1 MGCACSKQQA
11 SQPQHVQRPAV
22 QASQDSDFPRLL
34 GANGAGAGA
43 GAMCGEESAKHAAGA
58 SSSCQ
63 QAATEGD
70 ISQQP
75 GNSSEVRPE
84 QQALRDVM
92 VSLEDEEFG
101 VTNSS
106 WLCCAERTPWEA
118 ELLQVS
124 AELKDKL
131 QDPHFVA
138 MRCDLDSSGD
148 LDAHE
153 LKQAARVFGMRPSEE
168 ELQQLMANQPRINKE
183 RFAEIVRDFQQRS
196 GSAKSQRVVPHSLR
210 GMALGQLQH
219 LEKIFV
225 TSGWLGKQCDAFNAE
240 NAEAISERKQFQQ
253 APNLYA
259 LDTFVVTPMSRPG
272 WCAARFQDWKQ
283 TIPWARVESSFSEL
297 LNPHGLQV
305 HVFVSHFWG
314 HLYSST
320 LLALRLWAANHF
332 REYAQQPQSV
342 VYWIC
347 L

>member
-22 QASQDSDFPRLL
+22 QEPDLPRLL
-34 GANGAGAGA
+34 GLEAAGMEADDAGAV
-43 GAMCGEESAKHAAGA
+43 CGESAKHPAAA
-58 SSSCQ
+58 SSCL
-63 QAATEGD
+63 AGEEGD
-70 ISQQP
+70 IDLGHRSDSC
-75 GNSSEVRPE
+75 GLRPE
-84 QQALRDVM
+84 QLAAPHVT
-92 VSLEDEEFG
+92 VEDEGFG
-101 VTNSS
+101 VTSSS
-106 WLCCAERTPWEA
+106 WLCCAERTPWES

-124 AELKDKL
+124 AELKEKL
-131 QDPHFVA
+131 RDPHFVA

-168 ELQQLMANQPRINKE
+168 ELQQLMANQSRINKE
-183 RFAEIVRDFQQRS
+183 RFAEIVREFQQRP

-240 NAEAISERKQFQQ
+240 NAEAISERKKFQQ

-259 LDTFVVTPMSRPG
+259 LDNFVVTPMSRPG

-283 TIPWARVESSFSEL
+283 TIPWA
-297 LNPHGLQV
+297 
-305 HVFVSHFWG
+305 HVKLG
-314 HLYSST
+314 CKR
-320 LLALRLWAANHF
+320 ALRCPRARL
-332 REYAQQPQSV
+332 
-342 VYWIC
+342 
-347 L
+347 